1 MRINREIAPVYALD
15 AKVSIMGRKYKAVIL
30 WNLKT

>member
-15 AKVSIMGRKYKAVIL
+15 ANVSIMGGKYKAVIL